1 MSTGSKIHVRAAQD
15 ACPLQKEVNMQ
26 DLSRLSGLPAL
37 QPKESTSPRQ
47 RGSFLLEAVLATA
60 VLMSFIGLVAVIMQ
74 DEGKKQEN
82 TLLAAEQKM
91 VIEAA
96 QDFVAERYDEIRSE
110 RLFAGDGISTVEIPE
125 LVQEGYLPAI
135 FDNGTAL
142 SRLFGQNYH
151 LLLRAVDRA
160 DTGVPQATL
169 IADDLDVN
177 LDGVVDPVFT
187 DGNPDN
193 REVEIEAVLVTRGT
207 ESVPPGRAGDI
218 IARMEMLNAGYVET
232 AGSTSGSYGNFS
244 FDLSE
249 FSPTGLAPDAGGFA
263 SVVAL
268 SSYGALGGEGPGADS
283 GTIPDPLRRCEGMD
297 PSMAEYSDC
306 LAGNDVYTNI
316 VFNGYD
322 SNGDTVDDVFPAL
335 RNLSTVDCMNGSTVA
350 DAGEFLVDCNL
361 TRLTGD
367 FIVDG
372 NEIDLGP
379 LTVRDEQVLFSDRQI
394 LRREQY
400 TDAGGQNFDET
411 VFTSDRIVAAGIN
424 QANGGQDMTE
434 AVFDSRVTTAG
445 DILTKPTCPE
455 YSITGQPMAPR
466 IYLTPAAYADLGG
479 RPVVGVRAFADD
491 YNTVTGMN
499 DPNGDAW
506 KVRLVLYVAQDFC
519 TADVNV
525 DTPLDMNQL
534 VTAGDG
540 WLPDDNSG
548 AAPEVDNGRCSTFNS
563 ATGELINDVGDGKAD
578 IYEVPASL
586 GAVTIQTRCF

>member
-1 MSTGSKIHVRAAQD
+1 MPKIP
-15 ACPLQKEVNMQ
+15 PLIFSPCGNPRRRPKEVRMHN
-26 DLSRLSGLPAL
+26 LP
-37 QPKESTSPRQ
+37 SDTRQ

-74 DEGKKQEN
+74 DEGEKQEN

-96 QDFVAERYDEIRSE
+96 QDFVSEQYDEIRTN
-110 RLFAGDGISTVEIPE
+110 RLFAGDGLSTVAVSE

-135 FDNGTAL
+135 FENGTAL
-142 SRLFGQNYH
+142 SRLFGQDYH
-151 LLLRAVDRA
+151 LLMRAVDRA
-160 DTGVPQATL
+160 DTGSPQATL
-169 IADDLDVN
+169 LADDLDSN
-177 LDGVVDPVFT
+177 ADGVVDAIFT
-187 DGNPDN
+187 DGDPDN

-207 ESVPPGRAGDI
+207 EGIPSGRAGDV
-218 IARMEMLNAGYVET
+218 IARMEMLNAGYVGT
-232 AGSTSGSYGNFS
+232 PGVTSGSYGNFT
-244 FDLSE
+244 FNLTE
-249 FSPTGLAPDAGGFA
+249 FAPTGLTPDAGSFA

-268 SSYGALGGEGPGADS
+268 SSYGALGADGPGADT
-283 GTIPDPLRRCEGMD
+283 GLVPDPFRRCEGMD
-297 PSMAEYSDC
+297 PSMAEYSEC
-306 LAGNDVYTNI
+306 LANNDVYSDI
-316 VFNGYD
+316 VFNSYD
-322 SNGDTVDDVFPAL
+322 SNGDNVPDVFPAL
-335 RNLSTVDCMNGSTVA
+335 RNLSTVDCINGSAVA
-350 DAGEFLVDCNL
+350 DAGEFLVDCGL

-367 FIVDG
+367 FIVEG

-455 YSITGQPMAPR
+455 YSINGQPMEPR

-479 RPVVGVRAFADD
+479 RPVVGVRAFAED
-491 YNTVTGMN
+491 YNTATGLV

-519 TADVNV
+519 SADANI
-525 DTPLDMNQL
+525 DTPLDMTQL

-540 WLPDDNSG
+540 WLPDDNAG
-548 AAPEVDNGRCSTFNS
+548 AAPNVDNGRCSTFNPG
-563 ATGELINDVGDGKAD
+563 TGEIITDIGDGKAD

>member
-1 MSTGSKIHVRAAQD
+1 MTRPLPFHIPSVGDALHVEKETTMYDRNFPLALLRSPRA
-15 ACPLQKEVNMQ
+15 
-26 DLSRLSGLPAL
+26 PA
-37 QPKESTSPRQ
+37 SIRQ
-47 RGSFLLEAVLATA
+47 RGSFLLEAVLATS
-60 VLMSFIGLVAVIMQ
+60 VLMSFIGIAAVILQ
-74 DEGKKQEN
+74 DEGEKQEN
-82 TLLAAEQKM
+82 ALLAAEQKM

-96 QDFVAERYDEIRSE
+96 QDFVAERYDEIRTD
-110 RLFAGDGISTVEIPE
+110 RLFAGDGVSTVSIPE

-135 FDNGTAL
+135 LADGTTM
-142 SRLFGQNYH
+142 SKLFGQDYH
-151 LLLRAVDRA
+151 LLMRAVDRA
-160 DTGVPQATL
+160 DVGTPQATL
-169 IADDLDVN
+169 LADDLDAN
-177 LDGVVDPVFT
+177 SDGVIDAIFT
-187 DGNPDN
+187 DGNLDN

-207 ESVPPGRAGDI
+207 ESIPSGRAGDV
-218 IARMEMLNAGYVET
+218 IARMELLNAGYVET
-232 AGSTSGSYGNFS
+232 AGSASGSYGNFS
-244 FDLSE
+244 FNLTE
-249 FSPTGLAPDAGGFA
+249 FAPTGLAPDAGSFA

-268 SSYGALGGEGPGADS
+268 SSYGALGSDGPGSEAS
-283 GTIPDPLRRCEGMD
+283 AIVDPLRRCDGMD
-297 PSMAEYSDC
+297 PSMAEYSEC
-306 LAGNDVYTNI
+306 LANNEVYADI
-316 VFNGYD
+316 VFNAYD
-322 SNGDTVDDVFPAL
+322 TDGDAVDDVFPAL
-335 RNLSTVDCMNGSTVA
+335 RNLSTVDCLNGSTVA

-400 TDAGGQNFDET
+400 TDAGGQSFDET
-411 VFTSDRIVAAGIN
+411 VFTSDRIVAAGI
-424 QANGGQDMTE
+424 NGGQDMTE

-455 YSITGQPMAPR
+455 YSISGQPMAPR

-491 YNTVTGMN
+491 YNTATGTV

-506 KVRLVLYVAQDFC
+506 KVRLVLYVAQDYC
-519 TADVNV
+519 DGDVNI

-540 WLPDDNSG
+540 WLPDDN
-548 AAPEVDNGRCSTFNS
+548 AASPPNADNGRCSTFNPG
-563 ATGELINDVGDGKAD
+563 TGEILTDIGDGKAD
-578 IYEVPASL
+578 VYEVPASL